1 MVGERSAKPYRILVS
16 DDDPRCREAV
26 REALEP
32 RGYSTELVSCG
43 SEAIQLVRRRLVHVV
58 IVDMNMPDMTGV
70 DTVLIIRREITAE
83 LPSILMSGDDPQDVM
98 RQALDAHFDSFLH
111 KPFDIVAL
119 REIVDEIIRRHY
131 EPS

>member
-1 MVGERSAKPYRILVS
+1 MVGARSPKRYRILVS

-32 RGYSTELVSCG
+32 RGYSTQLTSCG
-43 SEAIQLVRRRLVHVV
+43 SEAIEVARRQLIHVV

-70 DTVLIIRREITAE
+70 ETVMVIRREVAIAP
-83 LPSILMSGDDPQDVM
+83 PSILMSGEDPMAIM
-98 RQALDAHFDSFLH
+98 RKALDAHFESFLP
-111 KPFDIVAL
+111 KPFDIIAL

>member
-1 MVGERSAKPYRILVS
+1 MVGARSARRYRILVS

-32 RGYSTELVSCG
+32 KGYSTELTSCG
-43 SEAIQLVRRRLVHVV
+43 SEAIEVVRREVVHVV
-58 IVDMNMPDMTGV
+58 IIDMNMPDMTGV
-70 DTVLIIRREITAE
+70 ETVMVIRREVAIAP
-83 LPSILMSGDDPQDVM
+83 PSILMSGEDPMAIM
-98 RQALDAHFDSFLH
+98 RKALDAHFESFLP
-111 KPFDIVAL
+111 KPFDIIAL

>member
-1 MVGERSAKPYRILVS
+1 MTGVKSVRQYRVLVS

-32 RGYSTELVSCG
+32 RGYYTELTSCG
-43 SEAIQLVRRRLVHVV
+43 TEAIEIARRELVHVV

-70 DTVLIIRREITAE
+70 ETIMVIRREIATPP
-83 LPSILMSGDDPQDVM
+83 PSILMSGEDPMAMM
-98 RQALDAHFDSFLH
+98 RKALDAHFDSFLP
-111 KPFDIVAL
+111 KPFGISAL
-119 REIVDEIIRRHY
+119 RAIVDEIIRRHY